1 MQQTRPDLPPVLRLT
16 QLLRVVPMSRSS
28 IWARVQAG
36 EFPKPFKLGPKT
48 TVWKTDD
55 VLNWIDDRARER
67 SAS

>member
-36 EFPKPFKLGPKT
+36 ESPKPFKLGPKT